1 MRRFA
6 CLGAPFRFLCK
17 MDLMQDASIDL
28 SLWCYQTPPR
38 DFFEEAVEEKLGHL
52 KVEIDESMER
62 AINPMKFVRQE
73 LSELTCSDHS
83 ETSRAEAAAE
93 MCVCAL
99 LERMENLADQDWIPK
114 SLFVECLAVY
124 GYSEELAL
132 EKYEIYVRDKLR
144 EETSELHSVLWQAEE
159 NAINWSHE
167 YRRKNP
173 ELSREAGRAKSEAY
187 QARDDLRKYIDE
199 ETGRIMTE
207 SC

>member
-1 MRRFA
+1 MKSA
-6 CLGAPFRFLCK
+6 T
-17 MDLMQDASIDL
+17 IDL

-38 DFFEEAVEEKLGHL
+38 DILKAIVEEKLGHL

-62 AINPMKFVRQE
+62 AINPMKFLRQE
-73 LSELTCSDHS
+73 LSELTCGDHS
-83 ETSRAEAAAE
+83 DPSRAEADAG

-99 LERMENLADQDWIPK
+99 LERMENLAEQDWIPK
-114 SLFVECLAVY
+114 RLFVECLAIY
-124 GYSEELAL
+124 GYSEELSL

-144 EETSELHSVLWQAEE
+144 EETSELHSILWQAEE

-167 YRRKNP
+167 HRRKNP

-199 ETGRIMTE
+199 ETGRIIAE